1 MTIAHSTIGAHLPSV
16 TLRGDFAHKEH
27 VLFQDLEL
35 NVAAAQWT
43 CLLGPSG
50 VGKSTLL
57 RLLAGLETGGQF
69 QGTIESNDHQP
80 MQGRIAYMG
89 QADLLAPWLNIL
101 DNVMLGARLR
111 GEEPDQNRAE
121 TLISRVGLSGH
132 TTKRPATLSGGMR
145 QRVALARALMEDR
158 PFVLLDEPFAA
169 LDARTRAEMQELA
182 FELLAGRT
190 VLLVTHDPSEAAR
203 LGHHIQILSET
214 GLTRHPVPTSPPIRP
229 YDAPETIDAQIAL
242 MSQLR
247 GAGDA

>member
-1 MTIAHSTIGAHLPSV
+1 MPSPAPTSGSELPGV
-16 TLRGDFAHKEH
+16 TLRGDFAHRNH
-27 VLFQDLEL
+27 VLFKALEL
-35 NVAAAQWT
+35 KVEAARWT

-69 QGTIESNDHQP
+69 SGEIVSDDHQP
-80 MQGRIAYMG
+80 MTGRIAYMG
-89 QADLLAPWLNIL
+89 QSDLLAPWLNIL

-111 GEEPDQNRAE
+111 SDPPDQNRAE
-121 TLISRVGLSGH
+121 TLISRVGLSEH
-132 TTKRPATLSGGMR
+132 TTKRPAALSGGMR

-182 FELLAGRT
+182 FELLIGRT

-203 LGHHIQILSET
+203 LGHYIQIMTER
-214 GLTRHPVPTSPPIRP
+214 GLTTHPVPQSPPIRP
-229 YDAPETIDAQIAL
+229 YDAPETIEAQIAL
-242 MSQLR
+242 MHQLR
-247 GAGDA
+247 GNEDA